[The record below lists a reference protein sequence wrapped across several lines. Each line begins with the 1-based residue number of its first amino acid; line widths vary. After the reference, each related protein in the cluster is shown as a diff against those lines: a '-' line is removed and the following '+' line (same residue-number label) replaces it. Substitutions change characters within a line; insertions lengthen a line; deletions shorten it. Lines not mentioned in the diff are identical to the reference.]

1 MEWEGTVPAA
11 KKEGQVS
18 VYVGDWAAVLDAG
31 IFQRTYGIEI
41 KGIDVGP
48 TQASQR
54 ILAERRAGKYIV
66 DVVFAGS
73 QQMLDLYRA
82 KALDPMKPVL
92 LLPDVVDESKWWRG
106 KHWYMDHESQY
117 AFRFAYVPNV
127 GAVSYN
133 AKLVNPKE
141 FKSLWD
147 FLNPKWKGKI
157 VAFDPRAGGSA
168 NAAMRFFYH
177 HPDLG
182 PRFIRRLF
190 GEMDVTVYRDRRQ
203 GPDWLAVEKFAICF
217 FCDTTEVARA
227 RRQGLPVAK
236 FGPMKEGGMVTS
248 RHGVIGLVNRAPCGK
263 SLY

>member
-1 MEWEGTVPAA
+1 
-11 KKEGQVS
+11 
-18 VYVGDWAAVLDAG
+18 
-31 IFQRTYGIEI
+31 
-41 KGIDVGP
+41 
-48 TQASQR
+48 
-54 ILAERRAGKYIV
+54 
-66 DVVFAGS
+66 
-73 QQMLDLYRA
+73 
-82 KALDPMKPVL
+82 
-92 LLPDVVDESKWWRG
+92 
-106 KHWYMDHESQY
+106 MDHESQY
-117 AFRFAYVPNV
+117 AFRFTYIPNV

-133 AKLVNPKE
+133 TKLVNPKE

-182 PRFIRRLF
+182 PKFIRRLF
-190 GEMDVTVYRDRRQ
+190 GEMDVTLYRDRRQ

-248 RHGVIGLVNRAPCGK
+248 RHGVIGLVNRAPHPHAARVFINWLLSHEGQLNLLSEVSK
-263 SLY
+263 SGRSPPDSLRIDIPKDNVLPEDRRTEGIPYLELDVPGLMEMEPILKVVREVMAERR